1 MFELILA
8 AETAATEGTNLAPF
22 ITGGV
27 ALGILLILLAVVI
40 QFGRGR
46 EHS

>member
-1 MFELILA
+1 MFELILVVEA
-8 AETAATEGTNLAPF
+8 AASEGTSLAPF
-22 ITGGV
+22 IAGGI
-27 ALGILLILLAVVI
+27 ALGILLTLLAVVI